1 MNIKAVKDIAKKLKK
16 MKAKGEV
23 VDPKALTECYKR
35 ECSFQVDYTPEYEC
49 EYRNNQIIDIA
60 TGTAP
65 PPDIVSAIEG
75 RVKLL
80 KPTLKSSADELIDQL
95 EGSEE
100 FKW

>member
-1 MNIKAVKDIAKKLKK
+1 MNIKAVKDIAKQLKK

-23 VDPKALTECYKR
+23 VDPKALKECYKR
-35 ECSFQVDYTPEYEC
+35 ECDAQVDYTPEHAC
-49 EYRNNQIIDIA
+49 EYRNNQIIEIA
-60 TGTAP
+60 TGTTP
-65 PPDIVSAIEG
+65 PPDVVSAIEG